1 MKALMLSAQSIMLGD
16 KDLIVAGGMES
27 MSNVPYYLSKA
38 RRGYRLGHGE
48 LTDGLIRDGL
58 WDPYNDFHMGN
69 AAELCA
75 SKFRLSREDQ
85 DAFAGESYK
94 RVAAAYEKGYFQKE
108 ITPVVIEEKET
119 VTVTEDEEFKKVNLK
134 KMPKLRAAFQKE
146 GTITAANASKINDG
160 AAAMVLAGE
169 KKVKE
174 LNLKP
179 LARIVSF
186 ADASQEPE
194 WFTTTPAIA
203 MEKSLKKAGLS
214 AGEVDYA
221 E

>member
-1 MKALMLSAQSIMLGD
+1 
-16 KDLIVAGGMES
+16 
-27 MSNVPYYLSKA
+27 
-38 RRGYRLGHGE
+38 
-48 LTDGLIRDGL
+48 
-58 WDPYNDFHMGN
+58 MGN

-94 RVAAAYEKGYFQKE
+94 RVATAYERGYFQKE
-108 ITPVVIEEKET
+108 ITPVVIERKKET
-119 VTVTEDEEFKKVNLK
+119 VTVTEDEEFKKVNLE

-160 AAAMVLAGE
+160 AAAVVLAGE

-186 ADASQEPE
+186 ADASQEAE

-221 E
+221 EINEAFSCVAMANTKLLNLSAERVNIWGGAVA